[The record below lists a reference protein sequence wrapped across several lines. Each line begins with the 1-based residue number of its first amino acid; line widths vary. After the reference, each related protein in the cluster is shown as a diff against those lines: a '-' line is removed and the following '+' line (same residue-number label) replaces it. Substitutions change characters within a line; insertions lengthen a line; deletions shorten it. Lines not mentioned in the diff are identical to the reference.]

1 MKACHASIALA
12 SALALLPG
20 PAAAAES
27 DDVAGRTLLDTVARL
42 DDAVFASFNQC
53 EDAAQLRRHAG
64 YFASDVEFYHDTG
77 GVTWSRDD
85 MLANTAKHVCGKIR
99 RELVAGS
106 LAVYPIKD
114 FGAIE
119 QGVHRF
125 CQVDTGR
132 CEGMAD
138 FVIVWRHQD
147 DQWHATRVL
156 SYGHRPSPAATVHSP
171 SAGATMAADD

>member
-1 MKACHASIALA
+1 MTAKSAAIALA
-12 SALALLPG
+12 SALALLPR
-20 PAAAAES
+20 PSVAAES
-27 DDVAGRTLLDTVARL
+27 AETTGSLLDTVARL
-42 DDAVFASFNQC
+42 DEGMFGSFNRC
-53 EDAAQLRRHAG
+53 DDPGQLRKHAG

-77 GVTWSRDD
+77 GVTWTRDA

-99 RELVAGS
+99 RELVADS
-106 LAVYPIKD
+106 LLVYPIKD

-138 FVIVWRHQD
+138 FVIVWRHENDEWQ
-147 DQWHATRVL
+147 ATRVL
-156 SYGHRPSPAATVHSP
+156 SYGHRPALAAGVQSPP
-171 SAGATMAADD
+171 AGATMAAED

>member
-1 MKACHASIALA
+1 MKALIASITLA
-12 SALALLPG
+12 SVLALLPQ
-20 PAAAAES
+20 PSVAAEPMEPS
-27 DDVAGRTLLDTVARL
+27 LLETVAGLDEAT
-42 DDAVFASFNQC
+42 FASFNQC
-53 EDAAQLRRHAG
+53 QDPAQLRKHAG

-77 GVTWSRDD
+77 GVTWSREA

-125 CQVDTGR
+125 CQLDTGR

-138 FVIVWRHQD
+138 FVIVWRQRD
-147 DQWHATRVL
+147 DQWQATRVL
-156 SYGHRPSPAATVHSP
+156 SYGHRPAPVATVRSLP
-171 SAGATMAADD
+171 AEATMVADD